1 MNSTGSGIILIVF
14 GLLAMIGAALNWLFI
29 SRSRKLVNLL
39 FGETVARIIYF
50 VAGVLLFIVGIE
62 RLIGANWFKL

>member
-1 MNSTGSGIILIVF
+1 MHPTVSGILLIVF
-14 GLLAMIGAALNWLFI
+14 GLLATIGAALNWRFI
-29 SRSRKLVNLL
+29 SRSRKLVNLV
-39 FGETVARIIYF
+39 FGATVARIIYF

>member
-14 GLLAMIGAALNWLFI
+14 GLLAMIGATLNWRFI

-39 FGETVARIIYF
+39 FGETIARIIYF

>member
-39 FGETVARIIYF
+39 FGETIARIIYF
-50 VAGVLLFIVGIE
+50 VAGALLFIVGIE

>member
-1 MNSTGSGIILIVF
+1 MHPTVSGILLIVF
-14 GLLAMIGAALNWLFI
+14 GLLAMIGAALNWRFI
-29 SRSRKLVNLL
+29 SCYRKLVNLV
-39 FGETVARIIYF
+39 FAETVARMIYF

>member
-50 VAGVLLFIVGIE
+50 VTSVLLFIVGIE

>member
-1 MNSTGSGIILIVF
+1 MNSTVSGILLIVF
-14 GLLAMIGAALNWLFI
+14 GLLATIGAALNWRFI
-29 SRSRKLVNLL
+29 SRSRKLVNLV
-39 FGETVARIIYF
+39 FSATVARIIYF

>member
-1 MNSTGSGIILIVF
+1 MHPTVSGILLIVF
-14 GLLAMIGAALNWLFI
+14 GLLAMIGAALNWRFI
-29 SRSRKLVNLL
+29 SRSRKLVNLV
-39 FGETVARIIYF
+39 FAETVARMIYF

>member
-14 GLLAMIGAALNWLFI
+14 GLLAMIGAALNWRFI

-39 FGETVARIIYF
+39 FGETIARIIYF

>member
-1 MNSTGSGIILIVF
+1 MNSVVGGIILIVF
-14 GLLAMIGAALNWLFI
+14 GVLAMIGAALNWRFI
-29 SRSRKLVNLL
+29 SRSRKLLNLV

-62 RLIGANWFKL
+62 RLIGANWLKL

>member
-1 MNSTGSGIILIVF
+1 MHPTVSGILLIVF
-14 GLLAMIGAALNWLFI
+14 GLLAMIGAALNWRFI
-29 SRSRKLVNLL
+29 SRSPKLVNLV
-39 FGETVARIIYF
+39 FAETVARMIYF

>member
-39 FGETVARIIYF
+39 FGETIARIIYF

>member
-1 MNSTGSGIILIVF
+1 MNPTLSGSLLIVF
-14 GLLAMIGAALNWLFI
+14 GLLAMVGAALNWHFI
-29 SRSRKLVNLL
+29 SRSRKLVNLV

-50 VAGVLLFIVGIE
+50 LAGVLLFIVGIE

>member
-14 GLLAMIGAALNWLFI
+14 GLPAMIGATLNWRFI

-39 FGETVARIIYF
+39 FGETIARIIYF